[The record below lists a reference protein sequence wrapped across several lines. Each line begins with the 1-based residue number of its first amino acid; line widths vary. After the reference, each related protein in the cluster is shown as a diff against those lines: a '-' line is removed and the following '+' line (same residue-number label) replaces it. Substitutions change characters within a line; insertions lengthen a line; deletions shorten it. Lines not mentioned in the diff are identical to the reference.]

1 MAKSKK
7 GSPKFDP
14 DIPASRQGIE
24 LVALGWQDL
33 CGSTRVR
40 AIPLNR
46 LDGKMDYGLGFPSC
60 MHGLNPTWGIVAN
73 KWGPVDEVRQV
84 PAPESLVQVPRTA
97 DYPGFNLVMAN
108 SIDPNGDPFEC
119 CIRNMY
125 REALDDLKREVGLE
139 FCAAFEYEFMI
150 SGEGFE
156 PELCMALGALRAA
169 EPMGG
174 FLVAAL
180 EQAGFEVE
188 AFEPEFG
195 RGQYELSVKPLWGM
209 AAADG
214 AVAIREI
221 IRDVVRHFKL
231 KATFTPKLAPDQVG
245 NGAHVHFSVRDNK
258 GNPAFFDGDQPDGLS
273 VLGGQF
279 AAGIIR
285 HVKAIM
291 PFAATSPISYARI
304 GPSSWSAGFTAF
316 GVMNREAVV
325 RICDLPAKNRKD
337 RGRGF
342 NFEFRGADNL
352 CNPYLLLTLLI
363 RAGLQGIREELPTP
377 PAITVDPAGMTAAER
392 KKIGVEALPG
402 SLDEALKCLAR
413 DKVVQSWLPEALYE
427 IFLTVKKDEMAAAPL
442 DDPATFA
449 RYAETY

>member
-1 MAKSKK
+1 MAKTKK
-7 GSPKFDP
+7 NGSKFD
-14 DIPASRQGIE
+14 AAVSAAQQGTP

-33 CGSTRVR
+33 CGATRVR
-40 AIPLNR
+40 AIPINHLEA
-46 LDGKMDYGLGFPSC
+46 KMDYGLGFPSC
-60 MHGLNPTWGIVAN
+60 MHGLNSTWGIVAN

-84 PAPESLVQVPRTA
+84 PAPESLVQVPRTS

-108 SIDPNGDPFEC
+108 SIDIDGEPFEC
-119 CIRNMY
+119 CIRHMY
-125 REALDDLKREVGLE
+125 SQALNDLKKEAGVE
-139 FCAAFEYEFMI
+139 FCAAFEFEFMI

-174 FLVAAL
+174 FMVAAL

-221 IRDVVRHFKL
+221 VRDVARHFGF

-245 NGAHVHFSVRDNK
+245 NGAHIHFSVRDKK
-258 GNPAFFDGDQPDGLS
+258 GNPAFFDAAQPHGLS

-279 AAGIIR
+279 AAGIVR

-291 PFAATSPISYARI
+291 PFAATAPVSYSRI

-316 GVMNREAVV
+316 GIMNREAVV
-325 RICDLPAKNRKD
+325 RTCDLPGKSRKD
-337 RGRGF
+337 RARSF
-342 NFEFRGADNL
+342 NLEFRGADNL

-377 PAITVDPAGMTAAER
+377 PAVTVDPATMTAAER
-392 KKIGVEALPG
+392 KKLGIETLPR
-402 SLDEALKCLAR
+402 SLEDALKCLAR
-413 DKVVQSWLPEALYE
+413 DKVVRSWLPESLYE
-427 IFLTVKKDEMAAAPL
+427 IFLTVKNDEIAGAPL
-442 DDPATFA
+442 DDPATYA
-449 RYAETY
+449 RYATTY

>member
-1 MAKSKK
+1 MAKTKK
-7 GSPKFDP
+7 GNAKFDP
-14 DIPASRQGIE
+14 TAPASQQGTP

-33 CGSTRVR
+33 CGATRVR

-60 MHGLNPTWGIVAN
+60 MHGLNSTWNIVAN
-73 KWGPVDEVRQV
+73 RWGPVDEVRQV
-84 PAPESLVQVPRTA
+84 PARESLVQVPRTA

-108 SIDPNGDPFEC
+108 SIDINGEPFEC
-119 CIRNMY
+119 CIRHMFKQ
-125 REALDDLKREVGLE
+125 ALDDLKQQTGLE

-156 PELCMALGALRAA
+156 PQLCMALDALRAS

-174 FLVAAL
+174 FMVAAL

-221 IRDVVRHFKL
+221 IRDVARHFKL

-245 NGAHVHFSVRDNK
+245 NGAHIHFSLHDKK
-258 GNPAFFDGDQPDGLS
+258 GNPALFDADQPHGLS
-273 VLGGQF
+273 TLGGQF
-279 AAGIIR
+279 AAGIVR

-291 PFAATSPISYARI
+291 PFAATSPVSYTRI
-304 GPSSWSAGFTAF
+304 GPSSWSSGFTAF
-316 GVMNREAVV
+316 GIMNREAVV
-325 RICDLPAKNRKD
+325 RTCDLPAKTAKD
-337 RGRGF
+337 RARSF
-342 NFEFRGADNL
+342 NLEFRAADNL
-352 CNPYLLLTLLI
+352 CNPYLMLTLLI
-363 RAGLQGIREELPTP
+363 RAGLQGIKEDLPTP
-377 PAITVDPAGMTAAER
+377 PAVTVDPAGMTAAER
-392 KKIGVEALPG
+392 RKLGIEKLPG
-402 SLDEALKCLAR
+402 SLAEALKCL
-413 DKVVQSWLPEALYE
+413 DKDETVRSWLPEALYE
-427 IFLTVKKDEMAAAPL
+427 TFLTVKKDEIAGAPL
-442 DDPATFA
+442 DDPATYA